1 MDIFKPLIDL
11 VKKLFPSADKRLEVL
26 LAIETL
32 RTRIKQPI
40 LITLLSLSVFWY
52 FAIKSIIFKI
62 KLIVY
67 FNTPEW
73 YFDATLVLIAFSF
86 VYGVPFKDIVKA
98 GLQERKERKK

>member
-11 VKKLFPSADKRLEVL
+11 VKKLFPSGDKKLEVL

-73 YFDATLVLIAFSF
+73 YFDATLVLAVFSF
-86 VYGVPFKDIVKA
+86 VYGIAFKDMVKSA
-98 GLQERKERKK
+98 FQSRKK